1 MHGCIWYAFW
11 SPILFSPSHTRGHWL
26 TPYLETPWIA
36 EMTSTPARV
45 PDTGSGKTKGDPN
58 LPTTAAFSP
67 NSSGSSPATRQRS
80 TILVHQKSPLLV
92 ATPPT
97 ITRALAFSH
106 PFLLPL
112 NQLVGLVTWTSGDP
126 WESFLIVAGFWAATL
141 YGDSILRFGGPIF
154 TVIAL
159 ILGMYSRRYS
169 PLSSS
174 GWTNDKFKDSKK
186 EHSETNMKHQK
197 SLDEIV
203 ETLNIFTSRCNVLLE
218 PFMQLTD
225 FLSTQRTATLAT
237 TRPAL
242 TTLFIRIL
250 MATPIWIA
258 LTLPPLCIITTR
270 RVILMLG
277 TTMLSWHSRPAR
289 VTRMILWRSRLIR
302 RVASVATGLKFGAQ
316 PQPIATPKG
325 TGPPLPPRHKSQND
339 VANSLVANG
348 QTESTGVRFTFV
360 VFENQRRWLGLG
372 WTYSLLAYERGPWT
386 DEYLSH
392 SDHKENFKLPA
403 VEQGSA
409 RWQWVPGS
417 EWQVEGGGKKKASTG
432 DDGWIYYD
440 NKWNDGRRGQDG
452 WGRYTRRR
460 KWYRDAE
467 LVEGSHDAAIDGTP
481 DTRSAD
487 TLDPSRPGSAPSEA
501 PPEYSQVIKDGYDS
515 SSSGKPPK
523 KRGFFRRGS
532 KSSTHSSGDFSG
544 TSTLRGDERDTQQLP
559 SHQEH
564 DGYWGIGDDAKMGLE

>member
-1 MHGCIWYAFW
+1 M
-11 SPILFSPSHTRGHWL
+11 
-26 TPYLETPWIA
+26 
-36 EMTSTPARV
+36 
-45 PDTGSGKTKGDPN
+45 
-58 LPTTAAFSP
+58 
-67 NSSGSSPATRQRS
+67 
-80 TILVHQKSPLLV
+80 
-92 ATPPT
+92 
-97 ITRALAFSH
+97 
-106 PFLLPL
+106 
-112 NQLVGLVTWTSGDP
+112 GLITWTNGDP

-141 YGDSILRFGGPIF
+141 YGDSMIRLGGPIV
-154 TVIAL
+154 TVIAV

-186 EHSETNMKHQK
+186 ERSETNMKHQK

-203 ETLNIFTSRCNVLLE
+203 ETIIILTSRCNVLLE

-225 FLSTQRTATLAT
+225 FLSTQRSATSAT

-250 MATPIWIA
+250 LITPVWIA
-258 LTLPPLCIITTR
+258 LTLPPLYIITSR

-289 VTRMILWRSRLIR
+289 VTRTILWRSRLVR
-302 RVASVATGLKFGAQ
+302 RIVSTTTGLHIGAQ
-316 PQPIATPKG
+316 PQPPVTQKG
-325 TGPPLPPRHKSQND
+325 PGPPLPPRHKSQGD
-339 VANSLVANG
+339 VAKSLAACEH
-348 QTESTGVRFTFV
+348 TESVGVRFTFV

-372 WTYSLLAYERGPWT
+372 WTYSLLAYERGAWT
-386 DEYLSH
+386 DEYLSP
-392 SDHKENFKLPA
+392 SESKDNFKLPQ

-409 RWQWVPGS
+409 HWQWVPDS
-417 EWQVEGGGKKKASTG
+417 EWQVEGGGKRQASTG

-467 LVEGSHDAAIDGTP
+467 LVEGSNHTEVDGYP
-481 DTRSAD
+481 E
-487 TLDPSRPGSAPSEA
+487 TLNPLCPGSAPSEA
-501 PPEYSQVIKDGYDS
+501 PPEYSQAVKDGYES